1 MLHDNDILDRF
12 GGISENNLLE
22 ILNDENTDDGTIL
35 SNVSSYYSMEN
46 IDILLGTQT
55 KTFSLMSLNCQSINA
70 KFPELV
76 ILINKLRNINFEFS
90 VICLQ
95 ETWLSN
101 DADLS
106 ILQLPNYRCISKGRS
121 CSQHGGLIVY
131 LHENYNQNVY
141 IETKDS
147 DIWEGIFVKIC
158 NSSNEKNIEIANVY
172 RPPNNNNDNINL
184 FIEEISPFL
193 EKMSKSKSVSY
204 ILGDFNINLLKI
216 KERQVF
222 NEFLENIMAYGF
234 YPTVTLPTRLSES
247 SATLI
252 DNIFS
257 NSHESNSSVS
267 GIMINNMS
275 DHLPCFHC
283 FELGIQSSQPT
294 KFTYKRN
301 ISQNS
306 ISNLYDYLI

>member
-1 MLHDNDILDRF
+1 
-12 GGISENNLLE
+12 
-22 ILNDENTDDGTIL
+22 
-35 SNVSSYYSMEN
+35 
-46 IDILLGTQT
+46 
-55 KTFSLMSLNCQSINA
+55 
-70 KFPELV
+70 
-76 ILINKLRNINFEFS
+76 
-90 VICLQ
+90 
-95 ETWLSN
+95 
-101 DADLS
+101 
-106 ILQLPNYRCISKGRS
+106 
-121 CSQHGGLIVY
+121 
-131 LHENYNQNVY
+131 
-141 IETKDS
+141 
-147 DIWEGIFVKIC
+147 
-158 NSSNEKNIEIANVY
+158 
-172 RPPNNNNDNINL
+172 
-184 FIEEISPFL
+184 
-193 EKMSKSKSVSY
+193 MSKSKSVSY
-204 ILGDFNINLLKI
+204 ILGDFNIKLLKI

-306 ISNLYDYLI
+306 ISNLYDYLISINILDKLKQTHDDPNTQYNIFDNILTSAINKFIYTFKKAKIQ